1 RLSSSRLRKWIYTS
15 GRVIHSAADPPQD
28 PRAAC
33 ASSVK
38 SNVVFVTGTYMK
50 KAKKTKIQKIEESTV
65 LEQYDDIMTTE
76 ETCEALKVGYNTL
89 YELLNSGQLKGYRNG
104 RTW

>member
-1 RLSSSRLRKWIYTS
+1 
-15 GRVIHSAADPPQD
+15 
-28 PRAAC
+28 
-33 ASSVK
+33 
-38 SNVVFVTGTYMK
+38 MK

-65 LEQYDDIMTTE
+65 LEQYADIMTTE

-104 RTW
+104 RTWRIPKLAVQEFILESAQLTP